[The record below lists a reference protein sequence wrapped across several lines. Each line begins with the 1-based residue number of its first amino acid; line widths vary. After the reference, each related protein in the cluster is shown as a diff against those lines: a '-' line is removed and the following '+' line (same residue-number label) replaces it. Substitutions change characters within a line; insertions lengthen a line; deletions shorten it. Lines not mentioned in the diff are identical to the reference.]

1 MNSFK
6 NKIAQIIITPLVIL
20 FLQATVQAQPVV
32 VPGFMAIESSLLEA
46 PEPGSHSTL
55 AYFTI
60 SNLHSEPIVL
70 LGASSEIF
78 ESASLNAPGHEAIE
92 SIVIQPRE
100 RLIMESDGFHVHL
113 DEIDSSLASGQSQEV
128 TLLVRRGLE
137 ALEEVEAQERNAN
150 SGIRARRA
158 GVPNEHDIVVRVPV
172 RN

>member
-1 MNSFK
+1 MNSLIK
-6 NKIAQIIITPLVIL
+6 KIAQIIITPLAML
-20 FLQATVQAQPVV
+20 FFQVAHAQPVV
-32 VPGFMAIESSLLEA
+32 VPGFMAIESSYLEA
-46 PEPGSHSTL
+46 PESGSHSTM

-100 RLIMESDGFHVHL
+100 RLEMGVDGYHVHL
-113 DEIDSSLASGQSQEV
+113 DEIDDSLANGQSKEV

-137 ALEEVEAQERNAN
+137 PLEEIEGQDAFRNA
-150 SGIRARRA
+150 GIRSRDA
-158 GVPNEHDIVVRVPV
+158 GIPNEHDIVVHVQV
-172 RN
+172 GN